1 MSDMSETL
9 GEWNEIEKQKTRRLY
24 DKNLR
29 ILKYHPFVYQID
41 QSGVVSFKTFRGTLY
56 FYSAINILVFKNI
69 IFRTGAKGALAFIKD
84 ITKGRRL

>member
-1 MSDMSETL
+1 MSDMSEAL
-9 GEWNEIEKQKTRRLY
+9 REWNEIEKQKTQRLY

-29 ILKYHPFVYQID
+29 ILKYHPFVYLID
-41 QSGVVSFKTFRGTLY
+41 QDGVVSFKTFRGTLY

>member
-1 MSDMSETL
+1 MGEAFR
-9 GEWNEIEKQKTRRLY
+9 EWNEIKKQETRRLY
-24 DKNLR
+24 DENLR
-29 ILKYHPFVYQID
+29 ILKYHPFVYLID
-41 QSGVVSFKTFRGTLY
+41 QDGVVLFKTFRGTLY